1 MASQRDTANRIGSV
15 KNIQKITSAMQ
26 MVAAAR
32 LRKAEQRIEAL
43 RPYADTISRMTRQA
57 AAAAGNVPQ
66 LPILNEHERVD
77 NVGLLLVTGDRG
89 LAGAFNSQIIRAGIR
104 TRQELADEDKQTTF
118 YAVGRRG
125 DSSLNFRN
133 LAPKN
138 SYIGFT
144 DRPAYSDARNIAE
157 ELMAAYVDGELDQVD
172 IIYNSYIS
180 PLTQIVTRQRIL
192 PLQEAAI
199 LEGGLDEIKAGH
211 AALLH
216 GGDEGPGDPEVTG
229 GSRALW
235 LYEPDPEE
243 LLKRLIPDFVEITV
257 FRALLESAASELG
270 ARMTAMRSASDN
282 AGEMIEHLTLEMN
295 RQRQAAITQEIL
307 EVVGGAEGL

>member
-1 MASQRDTANRIGSV
+1 MATQRDTANRIGSV

-32 LRKAEQRIEAL
+32 LRKAEQRIAAL
-43 RPYADTISRMTRQA
+43 RPYADAIARMTRQA
-57 AAAAGNVPQ
+57 ADAAGNVPQ
-66 LPILNEHERVD
+66 LPILNEHEIVN

-89 LAGAFNSQIIRAGIR
+89 LAGAFNSQIIRAGVRAR
-104 TRQELADEDKQTTF
+104 TELAESGQETTF

-125 DSSLNFRN
+125 DSSLTFRK
-133 LAPKN
+133 LSPKS

-144 DRPAYSDARNIAE
+144 DKPAFADARHIAE
-157 ELMAAYVDGELDQVD
+157 ELMASYIDGELDEVD
-172 IIYNSYIS
+172 MIYNSYIS
-180 PLTQIVTRQRIL
+180 PLTQVVTRQRIL
-192 PLQEAAI
+192 PLQHASI
-199 LEGGLDEIKAGH
+199 LEGGLGDGDAAGD
-211 AALLH
+211 AA
-216 GGDEGPGDPEVTG
+216 DDSEAAVRD
-229 GSRALW
+229 SRALW

-282 AGEMIEHLTLEMN
+282 AGEMIQNLTLQMN

-307 EVVGGAEGL
+307 EVVGGAEGV

>member
-66 LPILNEHERVD
+66 LPILNEHDSVD

-89 LAGAFNSQIIRAGIR
+89 LAGAFNSQIIRSGVRAR
-104 TRQELADEDKQTTF
+104 AELTDEGQQTTF

-138 SYIGFT
+138 SFIGFT
-144 DRPAYSDARNIAE
+144 DRPAFSDARHIAE
-157 ELMAAYVDGELDQVD
+157 ELMAAYIDGELDQVD
-172 IIYNSYIS
+172 IIYNSYVS

-192 PLQEAAI
+192 PLQQASI
-199 LEGGLDEIKAGH
+199 LEGGLEDEVGEH
-211 AALLH
+211 AALQA
-216 GGDEGPGDPEVTG
+216 GGDEGAGDAEVAG
-229 GSRALW
+229 NRALW

-282 AGEMIEHLTLEMN
+282 AGEMIQNLTLEMN